1 MTTLPRSSPAERAP
15 LATQRKNSQARTV
28 GIATAIWGT
37 SIFLSRIMGLV
48 REQIIGR
55 TLGASREADLYFA
68 SFTLPD
74 FLNYLLAAGALSI
87 VFIPMFLE
95 YFQRGDR
102 DGGWQAFS
110 AIANF
115 ILVAG
120 SIAIALLMVFAR
132 PLAGLVA
139 PGFTDPGEVDTL
151 VRLMRIILPAQ
162 FFHVIGGLLSATLQ
176 AQDLHFLP
184 AMAPLVY
191 SAGIIVGGFAG
202 AQLGIGADGF
212 AWGVLAG
219 SALGPFALPF
229 CGCLRTHMRWYPVLS
244 FGNADLRRYLWL
256 SFPIMIGFSIVV
268 VDEWIVKNQA
278 SYLAAGMLSDLQ
290 YGRTLMKV
298 PIGVFGMA
306 AGVAAYPT
314 ISRMVAAGNV
324 AEAYGVL
331 CGAVRLMLFATFA
344 AEVCMTLAGFEAAY
358 LIWGMFASRFSV
370 ADAQTTGTILA
381 FLCLGLGGW
390 AAQSVISRGFY
401 ALGSTWLPTI
411 VGTMVAFAAVPLYV
425 LLRRHWGAL
434 GLATASSISILV
446 YVLVLGWLQRRRFE
460 REAAAKGTTLHDVPG
475 MLDAALRLAAAASIA
490 IGIGLAVRMV
500 LLRWLPGAAPVA
512 ILVRATVLCAV
523 GGGIYLAVARLLG
536 IRELAKFERMLVR
549 RLKLGRAVAPRRST
563 SISMRRLTSSSDLP
577 LP

>member
-1 MTTLPRSSPAERAP
+1 MTLSPRSSPVETASPAP
-15 LATQRKNSQARTV
+15 SRRKSSVRTV
-28 GIATAIWGT
+28 GIASAIWGV

-95 YFQRGDR
+95 YFGRGDR

-115 ILVAG
+115 ILLAG
-120 SIAIALLMVFAR
+120 SIAIAVLMVFAR
-132 PLAGLVA
+132 PLADVVA

-191 SAGIIVGGFAG
+191 SAGIIAGGLAG
-202 AQLGIGADGF
+202 AHYGIGADGF

-219 SALGPFALPF
+219 SALGPFALPLY
-229 CGCLRTHMRWYPVLS
+229 GCLRTHMRWYPILS
-244 FGNADLRRYLWL
+244 LRNADLRRYLWL
-256 SFPIMIGFSIVV
+256 SFPIMLGFSIVV

-278 SYLAAGMLSDLQ
+278 SYLAAGALSQLQ

-314 ISRMVAAGNV
+314 ISRMVAAGHV

-344 AEVCMTLAGFEAAY
+344 AQVCMTLAGFEAAY
-358 LIWGMFASRFSV
+358 LIWGMFTSRFSV
-370 ADAQTTGTILA
+370 ADAQATGTLLA

-390 AAQSVISRGFY
+390 AAQTVISRGFY

-411 VGTMVAFAAVPLYV
+411 TGTIVAIAAVPLYV
-425 LLRRHWGAL
+425 VLRRHWGAI
-434 GLATASSISILV
+434 GLATASSIAILV
-446 YVLVLGWLQRRRFE
+446 YVLTLGWLQRRRFE
-460 REAAAKGTTLHDVPG
+460 REAAAKGTTLDDIPG
-475 MLDAALRLAAAASIA
+475 MLDAALRLALAAGIA
-490 IGIGLAVRMV
+490 IVLGLAVRTA
-500 LLRWLPGAAPVA
+500 LLRSLPGVDLPV
-512 ILVRATVLCAV
+512 ILVRATALCTV
-523 GGGIYLAVARLLG
+523 GSAIYLAVARLFG
-536 IRELAKFERMLVR
+536 IRELERFERMLLR
-549 RLKLGRAVAPRRST
+549 RLRFRQPR
-563 SISMRRLTSSSDLP
+563 
-577 LP
+577 

>member
-1 MTTLPRSSPAERAP
+1 MTTPPPSPSVVRALGEP
-15 LATQRKNSQARTV
+15 QRKSSSARTI
-28 GIATAIWGT
+28 GIASAIWGV

-95 YFQRGDR
+95 YFERGDR

-120 SIAIALLMVFAR
+120 GVAIALLMVFAR
-132 PLAGLVA
+132 PLAGVVA
-139 PGFTDPGEVDTL
+139 PGFTEPSEVDTL

-176 AQDLHFLP
+176 AQDLHLLP

-191 SAGIIVGGFAG
+191 SAGIIIGGLAG
-202 AQLGIGADGF
+202 AQLRNRSRRICVGCARGLRARAVRAAALWLPAHAHALVPRF
-212 AWGVLAG
+212 CRLA
-219 SALGPFALPF
+219 
-229 CGCLRTHMRWYPVLS
+229 
-244 FGNADLRRYLWL
+244 NADLRRYLWL
-256 SFPIMIGFSIVV
+256 SFPIMVGFSIVV

-278 SYLAAGMLSDLQ
+278 SYLAAGALSELQ

-344 AEVCMTLAGFEAAY
+344 AQVCLTLAGFEAAY
-358 LIWGMFASRFSV
+358 LIWGSVREPVQRCRRAGHRHHPRLSVPRSRR
-370 ADAQTTGTILA
+370 
-381 FLCLGLGGW
+381 LGG
-390 AAQSVISRGFY
+390 ADGDQPR
-401 ALGSTWLPTI
+401 
-411 VGTMVAFAAVPLYV
+411 
-425 LLRRHWGAL
+425 LLRSRQHLAADHRRHH
-434 GLATASSISILV
+434 
-446 YVLVLGWLQRRRFE
+446 RRIRS
-460 REAAAKGTTLHDVPG
+460 G
-475 MLDAALRLAAAASIA
+475 AALRRAAPALGHDRARDRKLDLHHGLRAGARLAATPP
-490 IGIGLAVRMV
+490 
-500 LLRWLPGAAPVA
+500 LR
-512 ILVRATVLCAV
+512 T
-523 GGGIYLAVARLLG
+523 GG
-536 IRELAKFERMLVR
+536 R
-549 RLKLGRAVAPRRST
+549 RKGNHAPRRAGHAG
-563 SISMRRLTSSSDLP
+563 RRTAPRPGGGHRHRHRTRRARPPS
-577 LP
+577 